1 MELSLASFDV
11 LDFNFENK
19 VQGSQKLE
27 METNVQYSV
36 NVAVNRPQCRGEA
49 WLTVQDKSP
58 TPVVVIK
65 LHAVGVFDFPPVQ
78 VTDEVKR
85 QLHIGTFEMM
95 YPYLSAQVACF
106 HVPGG
111 HAPLYHTQAQHR
123 PGRCDDN
130 KYGQMKYAVRIVM
143 RAAFFRKKSKFFK

>member
-49 WLTVQDKSP
+49 WLTVHDKSP

-106 HVPGG
+106 TSLVGMPRFII
-111 HAPLYHTQAQHR
+111 PKLNIAQ
-123 PGRCDDN
+123 DD
-130 KYGQMKYAVRIVM
+130 VM
-143 RAAFFRKKSKFFK
+143 IINMGK